1 MFIQVFPLTVIVVG
15 AHLLSY
21 PVYQYSCIWNIAYII
36 VTVLMQPAVL
46 ALTVLCYSVI
56 LHSLSIVNCS
66 DPIAVPRNGS
76 IDPYQNTTEGAEV
89 LFSCNP
95 MFVPTGRM
103 RAVCGADGRWT
114 PDPAGLVCMCELKE

>member
-1 MFIQVFPLTVIVVG
+1 MFIQVFPLTVIVIE

-36 VTVLMQPAVL
+36 VTVLMQPVVL

-89 LFSCNP
+89 FFSCNP

-114 PDPAGLVCMCELKE
+114 PDPAGLVCMCELK